1 MNRSTQTKLSV
12 CLSVH
17 GGNPLAGEP
26 YASIGV
32 DVQAAPATPVKE
44 LVRADMDL
52 VGDEVA
58 CFKLLDS
65 MFGLAH
71 CAEKA
76 TA

>member
-1 MNRSTQTKLSV
+1 MNGSTQTKLSV
-12 CLSVH
+12 CLSVY
-17 GGNPLAGEP
+17 GGNLCGDEP

-44 LVRADMDL
+44 LVRVDMDL
-52 VGDEVA
+52 VGDTAA
-58 CFKLLDS
+58 CFELLDS